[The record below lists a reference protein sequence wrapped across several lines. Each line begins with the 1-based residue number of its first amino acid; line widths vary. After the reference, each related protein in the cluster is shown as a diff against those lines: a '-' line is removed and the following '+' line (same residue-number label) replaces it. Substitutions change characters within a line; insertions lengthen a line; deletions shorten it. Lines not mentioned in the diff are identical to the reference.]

1 MVDHF
6 KELRQ
11 TPAVYRRRIG
21 TFMVTV
27 ISDGYLEADPSFF
40 SGGAEQLTD
49 LATAAFKPKGPFRM
63 GTVVY
68 IVDDG
73 KRRVMVDA
81 GCGPLFGPSSG
92 FLQFNMKFAGI
103 EPDTIDTILITHMHA
118 DHIGGLLDEGGA
130 VFPNAEIVLHQAE
143 FDYFMGDLAMQRSTD
158 RNRPWLLRAR
168 TVPEH
173 YPRLKF
179 FDREGPVAPG
189 ITAVPLTGHTPGH
202 SGFMIESNGDQLFL
216 AADLVYSPVYS
227 FHVLDHNFTFDVDT
241 DAAIAS
247 RKRGLDMIAT
257 EKWLMSASHLPFPT
271 LGHVARRKAGGFD
284 YVPEDWRFDP

>member
-6 KELRQ
+6 LQQRQ
-11 TPAVYRRRIG
+11 TPAIYRRRIG
-21 TFMVTV
+21 SFMVTV
-27 ISDGYLEADPSFF
+27 LSDGYLEADPSFF
-40 SGGAEQLTD
+40 SGGEEQFAD
-49 LATAAFKPKGPFRM
+49 LTAAAFLPRGPFRL

-81 GCGPLFGPSSG
+81 GCGPLFGPTSG
-92 FLQFNMKFAGI
+92 FLLFNMKYAGV
-103 EPDTIDTILITHMHA
+103 EPESIDAILVTHMHA

-130 VFPNAEIVLHQAE
+130 VFPNAEIIMHKAE
-143 FDYFMGDLAMQRSTD
+143 FDYFMGDLAMSRTTE
-158 RNRPWLLRAR
+158 RNRPWLVRAR
-168 TVPEH
+168 TVPDH
-173 YPRLKF
+173 YPRMKF
-179 FDREGPVAPG
+179 FDSEGPVLPG

-202 SGFMIESNGDQLFL
+202 SGFMIESGGDQLFL

-227 FHVLDHNFTFDVDT
+227 FHILDQNFAFDVDA

-247 RKRGLDMIAT
+247 RKRGLEMIAT

-271 LGHVARRKAGGFD
+271 LGHVDRREGGTFAF
-284 YVPEDWRFDP
+284 VAEEWRFDP